1 MDKFEELD
9 KLIDEIKS
17 KTYSILDL
25 EDVGKEGVIVDIERI
40 QTSFNKTKIK
50 VLIDINKTI
59 KVAFVNLLTFVDW
72 LRKSNATHAR
82 EILGKKVRIV
92 LVEVL
97 NPTTKQIMQKPKPY
111 IIVGDKN
118 EK

>member
-9 KLIDEIKS
+9 KLIDDIKS
-17 KTYSILDL
+17 RTYPLLNL
-25 EDVGKEGVIVDIERI
+25 EDVGKEGVIVDIEKV
-40 QTSFNKTKIK
+40 QTSYNKTKIK
-50 VLIDINKTI
+50 LLIDIDKTI
-59 KVAFVNLLTFVDW
+59 KVAFVNLLTFVEW
-72 LRKSNATHAR
+72 LRKSNATAK
-82 EILGKKVRIV
+82 ELLGKKVRIV

-97 NPTTKQIMQKPKPY
+97 NPSTKQIVQKPKPY

>member
-1 MDKFEELD
+1 MDKFEEID

-17 KTYSILDL
+17 RTYPLIDL
-25 EDVGKEGVIVDIERI
+25 EDVGKVGILIDIERV
-40 QTSFNKTKIK
+40 QTSYNKTKIK
-50 VLIDINKTI
+50 LLIDIEKTI

-111 IIVGDKN
+111 LIVGEKN